1 MLTRKWQGFRF
12 PKQDRIRRERYLK
25 TLRGSPCLVCSR
37 GAEAHHLQH
46 VGERGVGMRSGDN
59 WAVPLCHD
67 CHMDLH
73 RFGDE
78 RTWWDL
84 MGIDAKAWAE
94 RNWERYSGKDTSGD

>member
-1 MLTRKWQGFRF
+1 MLMRKWRGFRF

-25 TLRGSPCLVCSR
+25 TLR

-94 RNWERYSGKDTSGD
+94 RNWERYNE

>member
-84 MGIDAKAWAE
+84 VWIDAKAWAE
-94 RNWERYSGKDTSGD
+94 RNWERYSEL

>member
-1 MLTRKWQGFRF
+1 MLI
-12 PKQDRIRRERYLK
+12 PKNKNIRNEKYLN
-25 TLRGSPCLVCSR
+25 TLRGTPCLVCRR

-67 CHMDLH
+67 CHMKLH

-84 MGIDAKAWAE
+84 EGVDPKEWASK
-94 RNWERYSGKDTSGD
+94 NWEKYNGEDTFSS